1 MVKMIGLA
9 LVALGL
15 LAALV
20 RVLVV
25 TFASD
30 ETKIRWVLEDAA
42 EGFGDARANPVLDAL
57 ARDFQDE
64 TSGYT
69 REDLR
74 GPLAAVFFQEKDPET
89 KGFPY
94 RLEIAEEALEIAVT
108 DGEPATAH
116 VAFPVVIVD
125 TRGGARREAW
135 AFRVEGRME
144 ERDDGWVFVRTTHAT
159 TGGSMRLRPR

>member
-1 MVKMIGLA
+1 MLKKIGLA

-20 RVLVV
+20 RVLVLTLV
-25 TFASD
+25 SD
-30 ETKIRWVLEDAA
+30 ETRIRWVIQDAV
-42 EGFGDARANPVLDAL
+42 EGFGNARANPVLDAL

-64 TSGYT
+64 TSGFT

-74 GPLAAVFFQEKDPET
+74 GPLAAVFFQEKDPQT

-94 RLEIAEEALEIAVT
+94 RLEIAAAIEIAVT
-108 DGEPATAH
+108 DGEPAEAN
-116 VAFPVVIVD
+116 VAFPAVIVD

-144 ERDDGWVFVRTTHAT
+144 EREDGWVFVRTTHET
-159 TGGSMRLRPR
+159 TGGSARLRAR